1 MADQIRITP
10 EQMRGRAN
18 EYRTEADKVNG
29 VINKMDS
36 LLQQLQDEWEGNA
49 SEAYNARFQE
59 LRPGFVKAE
68 ELIRE
73 IASALDS
80 TASIIEETDNDI
92 ASQFRG

>member
-29 VINKMDS
+29 VIGKMDS
-36 LLQQLQDEWEGNA
+36 LLQQLQEEWEGNA